1 MAMSTL
7 MTERRLSPFVI
18 QTFSAAVL
26 MGAGRGTGI
35 GFVKDSGEEERV
47 GRAATGGGGLEVG
60 AARMAAWSTVVRRGG
75 QAYC

>member
-26 MGAGRGTGI
+26 MGAGRGAGI

-60 AARMAAWSTVVRRGG
+60 AAKAAGSSMVEGWRG